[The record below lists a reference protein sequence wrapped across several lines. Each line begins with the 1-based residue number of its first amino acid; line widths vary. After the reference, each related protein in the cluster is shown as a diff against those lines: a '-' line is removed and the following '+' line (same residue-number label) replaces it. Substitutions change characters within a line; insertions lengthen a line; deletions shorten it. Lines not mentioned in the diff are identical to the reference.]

1 MVNKM
6 GTRDGYLCLCESTHL
21 DNATVITATYRKG
34 WMGGDRYENIR
45 RVDVEYECPSS
56 MTLTANIYINYNK
69 DVQRTSAMT
78 GSTPSATDIEL
89 RRPIKAFAELGQR
102 AEWWTVELTNAEN
115 VGGDLKVNGMTI
127 YHDPTDVKGKI
138 YGD

>member
-1 MVNKM
+1 
-6 GTRDGYLCLCESTHL
+6 
-21 DNATVITATYRKG
+21 
-34 WMGGDRYENIR
+34 
-45 RVDVEYECPSS
+45 
-56 MTLTANIYINYNK
+56 
-69 DVQRTSAMT
+69 MT